1 MDNDNADTH
10 YLIARCYMAAK
21 DYESAKVSMTKA
33 KELGH
38 FDAEAKLGEIN
49 TLLAK

>member
-1 MDNDNADTH
+1 
-10 YLIARCYMAAK
+10 
-21 DYESAKVSMTKA
+21 MTKA